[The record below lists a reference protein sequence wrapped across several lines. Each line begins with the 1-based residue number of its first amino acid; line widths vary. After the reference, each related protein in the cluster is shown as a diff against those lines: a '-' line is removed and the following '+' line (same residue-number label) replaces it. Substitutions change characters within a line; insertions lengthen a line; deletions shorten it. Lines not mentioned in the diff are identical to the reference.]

1 MAKNYTFKE
10 SKVVSK
16 KMVGTYNAKIA
27 GIEVDGELKNLI
39 DELKTFDGE
48 FVELTV
54 KTKEEND
61 LGFDSD
67 DK

>member
-16 KMVGTYNAKIA
+16 KMVGTYNAEIA
-27 GIEVDGELKNLI
+27 VIEVYGEPKNLI

-61 LGFDSD
+61 LDFDSD

>member
-16 KMVGTYNAKIA
+16 KMVGAYNAEIA
-27 GIEVDGELKNLI
+27 VIEIDGEPKNLI
-39 DELKTFDGE
+39 NELKTFDGE
-48 FVELTV
+48 IVELTV

-61 LGFDSD
+61 LDFDSD

>member
-1 MAKNYTFKE
+1 
-10 SKVVSK
+10 
-16 KMVGTYNAKIA
+16 MVGTYNAEIA
-27 GIEVDGELKNLI
+27 VIEVDGEPKNLI

-61 LGFDSD
+61 LDFDSD

>member
-16 KMVGTYNAKIA
+16 KMVGTYNAEIA
-27 GIEVDGELKNLI
+27 VIEVDGEPKNLI

-61 LGFDSD
+61 LDFDSD